1 MQGLTNLIK
10 FGNLPELIEIITQA
24 DCQVEADSLL
34 LKSAMWA
41 ISHTATSRLGIDHL
55 ITLDANIFQKFIILA
70 KHCQVYSIRAT
81 ALHVLCLIGSTK
93 FGADILYKFGKYFIV
108 LLELL
113 NVTKNYPF
121 SDWLCIRHDRDTSWP
136 ICEPEDWLS
145 KHISPIRHPL
155 DEVPPYNYK
164 GIDENIH
171 AVIFNNSS
179 STAATTLTT
188 TDDCGTFYFDESSC
202 DKVDAATSGS
212 ELDIRNTSTSSAR
225 SKTLPE
231 VVTRSAYIK
240 HTRSLSESK
249 TTDGI
254 SLTTTVTTRT
264 RFNSGTDSNTSGVS
278 SCESV
283 YGRYMLGEK
292 HNTLSPIPSSSNLL
306 EVKSNERFRRTSLTG
321 ASFRE
326 STLSPQD
333 VKGYAQLRKIRSN
346 QRPMLS
352 ESAADE
358 LAEIIDGSGPAG
370 TGDLYAQ
377 QRRLKVRSLDRHF
390 KAW

>member
-1 MQGLTNLIK
+1 MC
-10 FGNLPELIEIITQA
+10 F
-24 DCQVEADSLL
+24 
-34 LKSAMWA
+34 
-41 ISHTATSRLGIDHL
+41 
-55 ITLDANIFQKFIILA
+55 
-70 KHCQVYSIRAT
+70 
-81 ALHVLCLIGSTK
+81 
-93 FGADILYKFGKYFIV
+93 
-108 LLELL
+108 LELL
-113 NVTKNYPF
+113 NISKITLF
-121 SDWLCIRHDRDTSWP
+121 LIDWLCIRHDRDTSWP

-171 AVIFNNSS
+171 AVMFNNSS
-179 STAATTLTT
+179 STAATTLTA

-212 ELDIRNTSTSSAR
+212 ELDIRNTTASSAR

-231 VVTRSAYIK
+231 GVTRSGFIK

-306 EVKSNERFRRTSLTG
+306 EVKSIERFRRTSLTG

-358 LAEIIDGSGPAG
+358 LAEIIDGSGQNGSEA
-370 TGDLYAQ
+370 LYAQ